1 MLMNKV
7 EPLSIRQVAI
17 KVEIWADIVCPW
29 CYIGKRRFEKALGQF
44 EQKKNIIVEWK
55 SYQLDPNRKT
65 EPGKNVNQMLAEK
78 KGWSLDYA
86 KKMNNNVTD
95 LAMQEGLIYNFNKA
109 VVANTFD
116 AHRLIQLA
124 KKRGLGEAAE
134 ERLFR
139 AYFTEGHNI
148 ADHQT
153 LIQLGTSIGLD
164 PVAVTKMLAG
174 NECAEDVNRDIY
186 EARNM
191 GVQGV
196 PHFIINNKYR
206 VSGAQQ
212 PETFL
217 SALKTIWEN
226 EKSNSALS

>member
-1 MLMNKV
+1 MNKV
-7 EPLSIRQVAI
+7 DAATIKQVGL

-29 CYIGKRRFEKALGQF
+29 CYIGKRRFEKALSQF
-44 EQKKNIIVEWK
+44 EHTNQTMVEWK

-95 LAMQEGLIYNFNKA
+95 LAMQVGLIYNFNKA

-116 AHRLIQLA
+116 AHRLIQYA
-124 KKRGLGEAAE
+124 KKHNLGDVAE
-134 ERLFR
+134 ERMFR
-139 AYFTEGHNI
+139 AYFTEGQNI

-164 PVAVTKMLAG
+164 AANVSRMLAG
-174 NECAEDVNRDIY
+174 SDCAEEVNRDMY
-186 EARNM
+186 EARLM
-191 GVQGV
+191 GIQGV

-217 SALKTIWEN
+217 SALRNIWEN
-226 EKSNSALS
+226 EKKEHP

>member
-1 MLMNKV
+1 MNKV
-7 EPLSIRQVAI
+7 EQLSIKEVGI
-17 KVEIWADIVCPW
+17 KVEVWADIVCPW
-29 CYIGKRRFEKALGQF
+29 CYIGKRRFEKALNQF
-44 EQKKNIIVEWK
+44 EHKNNIIVEWK

-65 EPGKNVNQMLAEK
+65 EPGKSVNQMLAEK
-78 KGWSLDYA
+78 KGWTLDYA

-116 AHRLIQLA
+116 AHRLIQFA
-124 KKRGLGEAAE
+124 KKHRLGDIAE
-134 ERLFR
+134 ERMFR

-153 LIQLGTSIGLD
+153 LIQLGAGIGLN
-164 PVAVTKMLAG
+164 PASITKMLAG
-174 NECAEDVNRDIY
+174 NDCAEEVNRDIY
-186 EARNM
+186 EARLM
-191 GVQGV
+191 GIQGV

-217 SALKTIWEN
+217 SVLRNIWEN
-226 EKSNSALS
+226 EKKELE